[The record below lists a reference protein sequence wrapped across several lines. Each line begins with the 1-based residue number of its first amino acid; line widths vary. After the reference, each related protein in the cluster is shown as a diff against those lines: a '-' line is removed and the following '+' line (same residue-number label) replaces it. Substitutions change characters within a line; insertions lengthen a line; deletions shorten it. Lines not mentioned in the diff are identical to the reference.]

1 MKAIVIGGS
10 KGIGKAI
17 VDELKSI
24 DVDVVS
30 TCSKEVDTSNIE
42 SVREFIKTNR
52 STDVLVLNTGGPPPI
67 DFCKINERDWYK
79 NFNRLFVGFALMLQ
93 NIEVNPGGYVFLIS
107 SFNIKEPD
115 PELILSSSIR
125 IGFVSLMKMLSKLQV
140 KKGVRYINIAP
151 GPTKTQRLINLLDR
165 AGESLEDL
173 AEEFPGKELPEPNEI
188 GMFVRFVVE
197 NRIKSLNGSTI
208 FFDSGLL
215 NSYM

>member
-17 VDELKSI
+17 VDKLKSI
-24 DVDVVS
+24 DVDVIS
-30 TCSKEVDTSNIE
+30 TCSKEVDTTNIE

-52 STDVLVLNTGGPPPI
+52 NTDVLVLNTGGPSPI
-67 DFCKINERDWYK
+67 DFYKIRENDWYE
-79 NFNRLFVGFALMLQ
+79 NFNRLFLGFALMLQ

-125 IGFVSLMKMLSKLQV
+125 VGFVCLLKMLSKLQI

-173 AEEFPGKELPEPNEI
+173 AEGFPGKELPGPDEI
-188 GMFVRFVVE
+188 GMFVRFIVE
-197 NRIKSLNGSTI
+197 NRIKSFNGSTI
-208 FFDSGLL
+208 YFDSGLL
-215 NSYM
+215 NSYI